1 MDVNGMEEVIGM
13 MGHGVVE
20 GIEAGGGTGAQWA
33 TGPRTEEGKAVSS
46 KNALK
51 HGLTAAR
58 AENAVDPE
66 LKAQYEA
73 LRRQYLDDFRPE
85 GAIENTLMDL
95 VVLAAWQLYKIRQ
108 MEMFAR
114 VDLGEP
120 GEVGKSEKLARYRGH
135 HERLLFRSLNQL
147 RQIQQERAE
156 LRVERSAAL
165 PERLAPGVKVKPL
178 AMRVERSRKQPRVMK
193 AGVGGSAGEA
203 TGPLRRALVMRREK
217 R

>member
-1 MDVNGMEEVIGM
+1 
-13 MGHGVVE
+13 
-20 GIEAGGGTGAQWA
+20 
-33 TGPRTEEGKAVSS
+33 
-46 KNALK
+46 
-51 HGLTAAR
+51 
-58 AENAVDPE
+58 VDPE

-73 LRRQYLDDFRPE
+73 LRRQYLGDFRPE

-156 LRVERSAAL
+156 LRVERKAEM

-178 AMRVERSRKQPRVMK
+178 ALRVERLRKQPRVMR
-193 AGVGGSAGEA
+193 AGADGTAGEA
-203 TGPLRRALVMRREK
+203 TTPLRRALVMRRVMSGK